1 MDKVYLVVSGYHED
15 YSVKA
20 VFTEE
25 NEAKTYA
32 ERLNFIPRSP
42 GDRYYVEDYVYKVN
56 PELPEIPTYTY
67 AYAHLFEF
75 GDRVDVT
82 RINLKESDVEF
93 REYDVDIESNT
104 DYGVLY
110 EANRG
115 SHYITLEAKIDIYP
129 DDTWE
134 TINKRGYETLNNNF
148 MKWKENYKN
157 G

>member
-1 MDKVYLVVSGYHED
+1 MDKMYLVASGYHED

-20 VFTEE
+20 VFTKE
-25 NEAKTYA
+25 NKAKAYA
-32 ERLNFIPRSP
+32 ERLNFISRSP
-42 GDRYYVEDYVYKVN
+42 GERYYAEDYVYKVD

-67 AYAHLFEF
+67 AHAHLFEF

-82 RINLKESDVEF
+82 HIELKESDVEF
-93 REYDVDIESNT
+93 REYNIESNA

-110 EANRG
+110 EANRT

-129 DDTWE
+129 NDTWK
-134 TINKRGYETLNNNF
+134 TISKRGYETLNNNF
-148 MKWKENYKN
+148 TKWKENYKN

>member
-1 MDKVYLVVSGYHED
+1 MDKVYLVVSGYNED

-25 NEAKTYA
+25 NKAKAYA
-32 ERLNFIPRSP
+32 ERLNFIPRP
-42 GDRYYVEDYVYKVN
+42 LGECYHVEDYVYNVN
-56 PELPEIPTYTY
+56 PELPEVPTYTY

-82 RINLKESDVEF
+82 RIELKESDIIEF
-93 REYDVDIESNT
+93 REYDIDVESNT

-110 EANRG
+110 ETNG
-115 SHYITLEAKIDIYP
+115 SCHDITLEAKIDIYP
-129 DDTWE
+129 EDTWE

-148 MKWKENYKN
+148 AKWKEAYVV
-157 G
+157 

>member
-1 MDKVYLVVSGYHED
+1 MDKVYLVASGYHED

-25 NEAKTYA
+25 NKAKAYA

-42 GDRYYVEDYVYKVN
+42 GKRYYVEDYVYKVD

-67 AYAHLFEF
+67 AHAHLFEF

-82 RINLKESDVEF
+82 HIELKESDVEF
-93 REYDVDIESNT
+93 WEYDIDIESNA

-110 EANRG
+110 EANRT
-115 SHYITLEAKIDIYP
+115 SHHITLEAKIDIYP
-129 DDTWE
+129 NDTWE
-134 TINKRGYETLNNNF
+134 TVNRRGYETLNNNF
-148 MKWKENYKN
+148 TKWKENYKN

>member
-1 MDKVYLVVSGYHED
+1 MEKVYLVASGYHED

-25 NEAKTYA
+25 NKAKAYA

-42 GDRYYVEDYVYKVN
+42 G
-56 PELPEIPTYTY
+56 
-67 AYAHLFEF
+67 
-75 GDRVDVT
+75 
-82 RINLKESDVEF
+82 
-93 REYDVDIESNT
+93 YDVDIESNT

-129 DDTWE
+129 DDTWK

-148 MKWKENYKN
+148 MKWKEECKN